1 MFVQKTFWKK
11 KTRKRSR
18 FRALVQRRKHQNRER
33 RSTICRSSYGQKE
46 KAPDGSRLQLRSRKR
61 SGLKRYNEERRLTM
75 KTTTKKLDPSFAR
88 IPAILLWVT
97 NALHLIFTAWAID
110 VGGSGM
116 EMAVLFPLTFIEIP
130 GSLILLASL
139 LSMLIVKKH
148 RRAVLENAIPFAIYV
163 LQVAVFW
170 LFAYYK

>member
-1 MFVQKTFWKK
+1 
-11 KTRKRSR
+11 
-18 FRALVQRRKHQNRER
+18 
-33 RSTICRSSYGQKE
+33 
-46 KAPDGSRLQLRSRKR
+46 
-61 SGLKRYNEERRLTM
+61 M